1 MSTQPPTIPPAAD
14 DPGHRFAVV
23 TGGSSGIGRALAR
36 EFARGG
42 FDVLVAAEDDAVHE
56 VPAELAGT
64 GRHAE
69 AVRTDLATRE
79 GVDALYGR
87 IAAIGRPVDAIAL
100 NAGFGVG
107 GGSFLQTALED
118 HLRLIDLNVHG
129 TVHLARH
136 VAADMVRRGEGRMLF
151 TSSLAAEMPGPYYAT
166 YAASKAF
173 VQSFAEALR
182 VELADAGVT
191 VTALQPGP
199 TDTEFF
205 AASDMEGTTVD
216 EGPKDDPDDVAR
228 KGFQALMNGDDHVV
242 TGLRNKVQAAVA
254 GVLPDPLAAKLHAKQ
269 AEPKD

>member
-1 MSTQPPTIPPAAD
+1 
-14 DPGHRFAVV
+14 
-23 TGGSSGIGRALAR
+23 
-36 EFARGG
+36 
-42 FDVLVAAEDDAVHE
+42 
-56 VPAELAGT
+56 
-64 GRHAE
+64 
-69 AVRTDLATRE
+69 
-79 GVDALYGR
+79 
-87 IAAIGRPVDAIAL
+87 
-100 NAGFGVG
+100 
-107 GGSFLQTALED
+107 
-118 HLRLIDLNVHG
+118 
-129 TVHLARH
+129 
-136 VAADMVRRGEGRMLF
+136 MLF

-166 YAASKAF
+166 YAASKSF

-191 VTALQPGP
+191 VSALQPGP

-228 KGFQALMNGDDHVV
+228 KGFQALMDGDDHVV